1 MHHRILLQN
10 ASVLPMNGDEPTHS
24 QDVEVID
31 GKIARIGSNLS
42 VEPGTNVENLHGDYL
57 LPGFIHAHIHLC
69 QTLFRHEAEL
79 RTLVPW
85 LTERILPFEAA
96 HNANTNRV
104 SAELGICELLLS
116 GSTAILDMGTVHHT
130 EQIAE
135 AIRDLGIRATFGKAM
150 MDAPSDAPAEVRE
163 TTAESLDQSLSLADT
178 WHDTHDGRIRYGFAP
193 RWVLSCT
200 DELQQDIARIADER
214 QLVIHTHAAEN
225 VDECR
230 LVEERYGQRNI
241 HALHTLGLTGPRS
254 VFAHC
259 IHLEEA
265 EREVLASTGTTVCH
279 CPSSNMQLG
288 SGICDVPTLL
298 ARGINVAIG
307 ADGAPCNNGLD
318 SFREMVLAH
327 HLQSLSYAPGA
338 LTPRKILEMMTIGGA
353 RALGIDDRV
362 GTIEVGKD
370 ADLIRLT
377 RQDFRLGYGS
387 DPYTQIVLCGARD
400 LLRSLWVRGEKLVG
414 DGKLLHVDTTSLF
427 ERAVSARKEV
437 IERAL

>member
-1 MHHRILLQN
+1 MHHNILLKS
-10 ASVLPMNGDEPTHS
+10 ASILPMNGEAPSLS
-24 QDVEVID
+24 QDVEIID
-31 GKIARIGSNLS
+31 GVITRIGPNLS
-42 VEPGTNVENLHGDYL
+42 TNPGTHVENFHGDYL

-69 QTLFRHEAEL
+69 QTLFRHEAEG

-96 HNANTNRV
+96 HDASTNRV

-116 GSTAILDMGTVHHT
+116 GSTALLDMGTVRHT
-130 EQIAE
+130 DQIAE
-135 AIRDLGIRATFGKAM
+135 AIRDLGVRATFGKAM
-150 MDAPSDAPAEVRE
+150 MDAPSDAPVGVQE
-163 TTAESLDQSLSLADT
+163 TTAESLDGSLALADA

-200 DELQQDIARIADER
+200 KGLQQDIARIAEER
-214 QLVIHTHAAEN
+214 QLIIHTHAAEN

-230 LVEERYGQRNI
+230 FVEEQYGQRNI
-241 HALHTLGLTGPRS
+241 HTLHSLGLTGPRS

-265 EREVLASTGTTVCH
+265 ERDVLASTGTTVCH

-288 SGICDVPTLL
+288 SGVCDVPTLL

-318 SFREMVLAH
+318 SFKEMLLAH

-353 RALGIDDRV
+353 KALGIDDRV
-362 GTIEVGKD
+362 GTVEVGKD
-370 ADLIRLT
+370 ADLIRLA
-377 RQDFRLGYGS
+377 REDFRLGYGS

-400 LLRSLWVRGEKLVG
+400 LLRSLWVRGKKLVD
-414 DGKLLHVDTTSLF
+414 DGKLLNVDTNSLF
-427 ERAVSARKEV
+427 ERAERARKQV